1 MSNLWQKT
9 REELRNQIGDDLF
22 GKYFDA
28 VSVIREHEG
37 VLELGF
43 QDEMTALVVERS
55 YLGFAQACASQ
66 IQGTMVTVKVTH
78 LSDHGG
84 DQDATTATKPD
95 AQLSLFGGGP
105 REVRCTSRP
114 EEAALQM
121 VQPAATPAPLPEP
134 PGFRVS
140 VSSRDR
146 INECGLSARLDLESF
161 VVGSSNEF
169 AYEAAAAVI
178 ENPGSLYSPLMI
190 YGGVG
195 LGKTHLANAI
205 GLELLRRD
213 PRLRVRYLSGET
225 FVNEMIEALKSKT
238 MDHFRRRNRIDVDV
252 LLVDD
257 VQFIA
262 GKERTQE
269 EFFHTF
275 NALQQSGCQIVLTS
289 DRIPQEMPGLTDRLV
304 SRLSMG
310 LITDVQPPDF
320 ETRIAILEQ
329 KAKALRFDV
338 PREVIVDLAQSIR
351 SNVRELHG
359 ALMRVGSYA
368 RHHRTPITLDI
379 ARSQLAKVLNEQRN
393 STTPAAILKAT
404 CAHYG
409 VRTSDIKGR
418 RRTAQIAEPRK
429 VAMFLSKKWTNASY
443 PELGRFFS
451 RDHTTVLHANQ
462 SVTKAIKAGKEIRL
476 QVEAIERNLRLV

>member
-9 REELRNQIGDDLF
+9 RDELRRQLGDAAFD
-22 GKYFDA
+22 KYFGALTVLRD
-28 VSVIREHEG
+28 HDG
-37 VLELGF
+37 VLELGCHD
-43 QDEMTALVVERS
+43 QMTALVVERS
-55 YLGFAQACASQ
+55 FLVFAQACASE
-66 IQGTMVTVKVTH
+66 IQGELVTVKITH
-78 LSDHGG
+78 IDGAVPEAAKEVAPPAPS
-84 DQDATTATKPD
+84 
-95 AQLSLFGGGP
+95 AQLSLFAAPP
-105 REVRCTSRP
+105 REVRCALRP
-114 EEAALQM
+114 PEAALQ
-121 VQPAATPAPLPEP
+121 VTQVPAQAAPTA
-134 PGFRVS
+134 GFQVS

-161 VVGSSNEF
+161 VVGPSNEF
-169 AYEAAAAVI
+169 AFEAASAVI
-178 ENPGSLYSPLMI
+178 ENPGTLYSPLLM

-195 LGKTHLANAI
+195 LGKTHLMNAI
-205 GLELLRRD
+205 GLDLLRRD
-213 PRLRVRYLSGET
+213 PRLRVRYLSAET
-225 FVNEMIEALKSKT
+225 FVNELIQAIKNKQMER
-238 MDHFRRRNRIDVDV
+238 FRQQNRIDVDV

-275 NALQQSGCQIVLTS
+275 NALQQGGCQIVLTS
-289 DRIPQEMPGLTDRLV
+289 DRIPQEMPGLKDRLV

-310 LITDVQPPDF
+310 LITDIQPPDF
-320 ETRIAILEQ
+320 ETRIAILER
-329 KAKALRFDV
+329 KAEALRFDI

-368 RHHRTPITLDI
+368 RHHRTPITLEI

-393 STTPAAILKAT
+393 SSNPTAILKAT

-418 RRTAQIAEPRK
+418 RRTARIAEPRK
-429 VAMFLSKKWTNASY
+429 VAMYLSKKWTTSSY
-443 PELGRFFS
+443 PELGRFFG

-462 SVTKAIKAGKEIRL
+462 SVEKAIAAGNEIRTHI
-476 QVEAIERNLRLV
+476 EAIERDLRLV